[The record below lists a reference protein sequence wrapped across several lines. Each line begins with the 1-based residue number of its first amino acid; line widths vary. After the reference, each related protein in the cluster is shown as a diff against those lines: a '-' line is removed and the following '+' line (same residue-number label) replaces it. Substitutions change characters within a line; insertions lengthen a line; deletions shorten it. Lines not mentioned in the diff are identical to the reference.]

1 MPHFSQQ
8 NTQIQTMKVVPEQA
22 LISYAVASVAR
33 RLPYR
38 ASAEFDKFGD
48 GLGLPQ
54 ALSISADS
62 RTVLEVMPRKFRFW
76 KEDADCHREEVLNLL
91 TRVIGAINTVKD
103 LVPLA
108 IGKTI
113 LSAAST
119 ILLAIRVNLWSIIE
133 TGR

>member
-1 MPHFSQQ
+1 M
-8 NTQIQTMKVVPEQA
+8 
-22 LISYAVASVAR
+22 
-33 RLPYR
+33 
-38 ASAEFDKFGD
+38 D

-62 RTVLEVMPRKFRFW
+62 RTVLEVMPRKIRFW
-76 KEDADCHREEVLNLL
+76 KEDVDGHREEVLNSL

-119 ILLAIRVNLWSIIE
+119 ILLAIRVNPWSIVE
-133 TGR
+133 TGC